1 MVFSLRWKIL
11 LPVLLAAGLTVLVM
25 DRFWLQ
31 RSLAH
36 IESSQM
42 QSMRRHLDSLAESLV
57 PMVMGQQLDI
67 IHENL
72 DMLLEKNPDW
82 QSIRLTDTQG
92 RQLYPM
98 LSMLDDELKRSAGDP
113 RQVALPLRSAGRDLA
128 TLEAVYDLAPY
139 MDLQRQ
145 EYRRTSQMLL
155 AILAGSLAVL
165 WFVVEYVIHRPLR
178 RLSSAA
184 TELARG
190 NYAAPLPAAG
200 ADDMGALVDSF
211 ARMRS
216 DLQAYHTKL
225 EEEIDER
232 RQAEAGLR
240 LFSLAVEQSLESIII
255 TGIDN
260 RIEYV
265 NESFVRNTG
274 YSREEAIGQD
284 PGFLKSGATPPGTYA
299 DLWAALRAGQAWRG
313 EFENRRKNGSIYVES
328 AIITPLR
335 QADGTISHYVA
346 VEEDIT
352 DKKRLAEALEN
363 HRANLEQQVAL
374 RTAELAEA
382 KAVAED
388 ASRAK
393 STFLANMSHEIRTP
407 LNAISG
413 MAHLIR
419 RGGLPPEQSKQLD
432 KLEAAGQ
439 HLLETI
445 NTVLDLSKIEAGK
458 LIIEQTPF
466 RLGSLFENV
475 CSMLQDKA
483 TAKRLQLLVELAEP
497 TARLLGDPTR
507 LQQGL
512 LNYASNA
519 IKFTEHGSV
528 TLRAALVESEEV
540 ATLLRVEVVDTGIG
554 ISPEA
559 QGRLFSAF
567 EQADSSTTRK
577 YGGTGLGLAITA
589 KIAQAMGGEAGV
601 FSTPGEGST
610 FWFTASVTR
619 LENEDE
625 STASSGILADEALR
639 ATCAGRRILLAEDEP
654 INREITLVLLGDV
667 GMQADAAEDGL
678 EAVRLASENAYD
690 LILMDMQMPN
700 LDGLDATRRIRQ
712 LPGYATVPVI
722 AMTANAFAEDK
733 ARCFEAGM
741 SDFTTKPID
750 PQAFFAVLLEW
761 LSPGKRT

>member
-25 DRFWLQ
+25 NRFWLQ

-42 QSMRRHLDSLAESLV
+42 QSMRRHLDSMAESLV

-82 QSIRLTDTQG
+82 QSIRLSDTQG

-98 LSMLDDELKRSAGDP
+98 LSMVDDELKRSAGDP
-113 RQVALPLRSAGRDLA
+113 RKVSLPLRSAGRDLA

-155 AILAGSLAVL
+155 AILAGSLALL

-200 ADDMGALVDSF
+200 GDDMGALVGSF

-225 EEEIDER
+225 EKEIDER

-284 PGFLKSGATPPGTYA
+284 PGFLKSGTTAPGTYA
-299 DLWAALRAGQAWRG
+299 ELWVALRAGQSWRG

-374 RTAELAEA
+374 RTTELAEA
-382 KAVAED
+382 KAVAEE

-458 LIIEQTPF
+458 LVIEQTPF

-483 TAKRLQLLVELAEP
+483 TAKKLQLLVELAEP

-528 TLRAALVESEEV
+528 TLRAVLVEDAGN

-619 LENEDE
+619 LEGKDE
-625 STASSGILADEALR
+625 STASSDVMADEALR

-654 INREITLVLLGDV
+654 INREITLILLADV

-678 EAVRLASENAYD
+678 EAVRMASENAYD

-700 LDGLDATRRIRQ
+700 LDGLDATRRIRL

-750 PQAFFAVLLEW
+750 PQAFFEILLEW
-761 LSPGKRT
+761 LSPRN